1 MSDSRYEI
9 KFPFHKFQKNKF
21 SYFINSLINLSK
33 IYEERIVNSIYFDC
47 HNRSSIKDNIIG
59 LSDKNKFRLRWY
71 GDDSCNSNCFI
82 EIKKKKGRSG
92 TKIVIPTNTTIDKIK
107 LEEVFLPNKKYF
119 DNMNRHY
126 IMDCIKG
133 KILLP
138 KIQVSYLRKYY
149 LLNKKI
155 RITYDSNIIY
165 AKLKSQFK
173 KKDDLQVME
182 LKFSENDIK
191 YFYQIM
197 KFIPF
202 TKKRFSKYLRAL
214 AHFEEVIYI

>member
-21 SYFINSLINLSK
+21 SYFINNLINLSK
-33 IYEERIVNSIYFDC
+33 IYEERTVNSIYFDC

-71 GDDSCNSNCFI
+71 GNDSYKSNCFI

-92 TKIVIPTNTTIDKIK
+92 TKIVIPTNMTIDKIK

-119 DNMNRHY
+119 DNKNEHY
-126 IMDCIKG
+126 IMDYVKG

-155 RITYDSNIIY
+155 RITYDSNIVY

-202 TKKRFSKYLRAL
+202 TKKRFSKYLRAS

>member
-21 SYFINSLINLSK
+21 SYFINNLINLSK
-33 IYEERIVNSIYFDC
+33 IYEERTVNSIYFDC

-71 GDDSCNSNCFI
+71 GDDSYKSNCFI

-119 DNMNRHY
+119 DNKNEHY
-126 IMDCIKG
+126 IMDYVKG

-138 KIQVSYLRKYY
+138 KIKVSYLRKYY